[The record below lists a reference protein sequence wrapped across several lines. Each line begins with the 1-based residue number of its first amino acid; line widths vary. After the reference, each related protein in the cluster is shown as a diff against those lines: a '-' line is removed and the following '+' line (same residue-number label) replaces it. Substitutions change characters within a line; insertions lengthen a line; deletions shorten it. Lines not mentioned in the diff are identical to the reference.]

1 MSANS
6 SEVLTVRLE
15 AKAHKRLASLAKA
28 TGRTK
33 SFLAGEAINQYL
45 ALEAWQI
52 AEIQQG
58 LKEADAG
65 DFATVPEVTA
75 LKKKW
80 KVNAR

>member
-6 SEVLTVRLE
+6 SAVLTVRLA
-15 AKAHKRLASLAKA
+15 AKVHKRLASLAKA

-45 ALEAWQI
+45 DVEAWQI

-65 DFATVPEVTA
+65 DFATEPE
-75 LKKKW
+75 LKAFKQKW
-80 KVNAR
+80 KLNAR